1 MLKSI
6 STKVLAVF
14 TISALILAG
23 CGKDEEPVET
33 SAAFSSDSSLLKY
46 VPADTPYVFA
56 SLEPLPD
63 DVMDELEPM
72 LDRVLV
78 SYRSVLKEVIAAK
91 QAEMPEEEQN
101 SEEAQRTRAL
111 VEEMSSLLSVQGM
124 RDAGIARDSLM
135 AFYGNGLLP
144 VMRIGLSDGALF
156 EAAIARFEE
165 QAGSQMTVAELAGQS
180 YRYFDA
186 EELRIVIAVVEDQ
199 AVFALVPAEFDDAQT
214 GRALGLTLPDSSIAE
229 STVLQ
234 DIISKY
240 DYTNHVVGFVDVAA
254 IAERFVGQPTGL
266 DVDLM
271 ALLEHD
277 KTDLSDVCK
286 AEIRDAAGVAP
297 RMVVGY
303 TGISAERFD
312 SNIVFELRDDIA
324 AGLQALP
331 AVVPGLGGDRGGLMS
346 FGMSLDFKAAR
357 SFMEARLD
365 AMEEDPF
372 ECEYF
377 ADVQGGVAQA
387 RESLNQP
394 LPPMVYDFK
403 GFLAVID
410 EIEGLDIATQTPP
423 TSVDGS
429 FLLAMDNAQG
439 LVAMGAMFS
448 PELAALNLQ
457 PGGDPVALDLPQLQA
472 MGLSAFAALT
482 DGAVAV
488 SMGEE
493 SESEVQGMLGAEG
506 ATPPPFM
513 SFSIDAARY
522 YSFMGEAIA
531 TGDVGEDAATP
542 EMQAALQEMMQS
554 IADLYD
560 RMAGDILFTEN
571 GIEMHM
577 TETLK
582 N

>member
-1 MLKSI
+1 MFKSI
-6 STKVLAVF
+6 STRVFAVF
-14 TISALILAG
+14 AISTLMVAG
-23 CGKDEEPVET
+23 CGKDEETVADDT
-33 SAAFSSDSSLLKY
+33 LLKY

-63 DVMDELEPM
+63 DIMDELEPM
-72 LDRVLV
+72 IDRVLV
-78 SYRSVLKEVIAAK
+78 SYRSVLEEVIVAK
-91 QAEMPEEEQN
+91 EAELTEEQRT
-101 SEEAQRTRAL
+101 SEDTQKVKAF
-111 VEEMSSLLSVQGM
+111 VEGLSTLLSVEGM
-124 RDAGIARDSLM
+124 REAGIARDSLM

-144 VMRIGLSDGALF
+144 VMRIELSDGALF
-156 EAAIARFEE
+156 EAAIARLEQQGGDQMLVADFE
-165 QAGSQMTVAELAGQS
+165 GQS

-186 EELRIVIAVVEDQ
+186 EELRILIAVVEDQ
-199 AVFALVPAEFDDAQT
+199 AVFAMVPAAFDDAQT
-214 GRALGLTLPDSSIAE
+214 GRALGLTLPDSSITD

-254 IAERFVGQPTGL
+254 IAERFVGEPSGL

-271 ALLEHD
+271 ALLEVD
-277 KTDLSDVCK
+277 DTELSNVCK
-286 AEIRDAAGVAP
+286 EEIRDVAGVVP
-297 RMVVGY
+297 RMVAGY
-303 TGISAERFD
+303 TGISAKRFD
-312 SNIVFELRDDIA
+312 SSVVFELRDDIA
-324 AGLQALP
+324 TGLQALP
-331 AVVPGLGGDRGGLMS
+331 AVVPGLGGDHGGLMS
-346 FGMSLDFKAAR
+346 FGMSLDVKEAR

-365 AMEEDPF
+365 AMEADPF
-372 ECEYF
+372 ECEHF
-377 ADVQGGVAQA
+377 ADLQGGVAQA

-403 GFLAVID
+403 GFVAIID
-410 EIEGLDIATQTPP
+410 EIEGLDVASQTPP

-472 MGLSAFAALT
+472 MGISAFAALT
-482 DGAVAV
+482 DSAVAV
-488 SMGEE
+488 SVGEE
-493 SESEVQGMLGAEG
+493 SESEVQGMLNAEG
-506 ATPPPFM
+506 STPAPFV

-531 TGDVGEDAATP
+531 AGEAVEDAPTP
-542 EMQAALQEMMQS
+542 EMKVALQNMMMS
-554 IADLYD
+554 VADLYD
-560 RMAGDILFTEN
+560 RMSGDVLFTEN
-571 GIEMHM
+571 GIEMHV

-582 N
+582 D

>member
-1 MLKSI
+1 MFKSI
-6 STKVLAVF
+6 STKFFAVLAF
-14 TISALILAG
+14 SALVLAG
-23 CGKDEEPVET
+23 CSKDEKTPDT
-33 SAAFSSDSSLLKY
+33 ALLKY

-78 SYRSVLKEVIAAK
+78 SYRSVLEEVIVAK
-91 QAEMPEEEQN
+91 EAELTEEQQA
-101 SEEAQRTRAL
+101 SKDTQRAKAF
-111 VEEMSSLLSVQGM
+111 VEGLSTLLSVEGM

-144 VMRIGLSDGALF
+144 VMRLGLSDGALF
-156 EAAIARFEE
+156 EAAIARLE
-165 QAGSQMTVAELAGQS
+165 QQGGDQMPVAEFEGQS
-180 YRYFDA
+180 YRYFDV
-186 EELRIVIAVVEDQ
+186 EELRILIAVIEDQ
-199 AVFALVPAEFDDAQT
+199 AVFALVPAAFDDAQT
-214 GRALGLTLPDSSIAE
+214 GRALGLTLPDSSIAD

-271 ALLEHD
+271 ALLED
-277 KTDLSDVCK
+277 DETELSDVCK
-286 AEIRDAAGVAP
+286 AEIRDAAGIVP

-303 TGISAERFD
+303 TSISAKRFD
-312 SNIVFELRDDIA
+312 SNLVFELRDDIA
-324 AGLQALP
+324 TGLQALP
-331 AVVPGLGGDRGGLMS
+331 AVVPGLGGDHGGLMS

-365 AMEEDPF
+365 AMEADPF
-372 ECEYF
+372 ECEHF

-403 GFLAVID
+403 GFVAVID
-410 EIEGLDIATQTPP
+410 DIEGLDVTTQTPP

-472 MGLSAFAALT
+472 MGISAFAALT
-482 DGAVAV
+482 DSAVAV
-488 SMGEE
+488 SVGEE
-493 SESEVQGMLGAEG
+493 SESEVQGMLDAEG
-506 ATPPPFM
+506 STPAPFM

-522 YSFMGEAIA
+522 YGFMGEAIA
-531 TGDVGEDAATP
+531 AGDVGEDAPTP
-542 EMQAALQEMMQS
+542 EMKAALQDLMLS
-554 IADLYD
+554 VADLYD

-582 N
+582 D

>member
-1 MLKSI
+1 MFKLI

-14 TISALILAG
+14 AISAFMVAG
-23 CGKDEEPVET
+23 CGKDEETVADDT
-33 SAAFSSDSSLLKY
+33 LLKY

-63 DVMDELEPM
+63 DVMDEIEPM
-72 LDRVLV
+72 LDRVLL

-91 QAEMPEEEQN
+91 QAESTEEQQN
-101 SEEAQRTRAL
+101 SEEAQRTKAL
-111 VEEMSSLLSVQGM
+111 VEEVSTLLSVQGM

-144 VMRIGLSDGALF
+144 VMRVGLSDGALF
-156 EAAIARFEE
+156 EAAIARIEE
-165 QAGSQMTVAELAGQS
+165 RAGSQMPVAEFEGQS

-186 EELRIVIAVVEDQ
+186 DELRILVAVVGDQ
-199 AVFALVPAEFDDAQT
+199 AVFALVPAAFDDAQT
-214 GRALGLTLPDSSIAE
+214 GRTLGLTLPKSSIAE

-271 ALLEHD
+271 TLLED
-277 KTDLSDVCK
+277 YDTELSDVCK
-286 AEIRDAAGVAP
+286 AEIRDVAGIAP

-303 TGISAERFD
+303 TDISAKRFD
-312 SNIVFELRDDIA
+312 SNLVFELRDDIA

-331 AVVPGLGGDRGGLMS
+331 AVVPGLGGDQGGLMS
-346 FGMSLDFKAAR
+346 FGMSLDVKAAR

-365 AMEEDPF
+365 AMEADPF
-372 ECEYF
+372 ECEHF

-394 LPPMVYDFK
+394 LPPMIYDFK
-403 GFLAVID
+403 GFVAVID
-410 EIEGLDIATQTPP
+410 DIEGLDVTTQTPP

-429 FLLAMDNAQG
+429 VLLAMDNAQG

-472 MGLSAFAALT
+472 MGISAFAALT
-482 DGAVAV
+482 DSAVAV
-488 SMGEE
+488 SVGEE
-493 SESEVQGMLGAEG
+493 SESEVQGMLDAEG
-506 ATPPPFM
+506 STPAPFM

-531 TGDVGEDAATP
+531 AGDVGEDAPTP
-542 EMQAALQEMMQS
+542 EMKAALQNLMQS
-554 IADLYD
+554 VADLYD
-560 RMAGDILFTEN
+560 RMSGDVLFTEN

-577 TETLK
+577 IEKLK
-582 N
+582 D

>member
-1 MLKSI
+1 M
-6 STKVLAVF
+6 
-14 TISALILAG
+14 LAG
-23 CGKDEEPVET
+23 CGKDEESVET
-33 SAAFSSDSSLLKY
+33 SSAFSSDSTLLKY
-46 VPADTPYVFA
+46 VPADSPYVVA

-63 DVMDELEPM
+63 DVMDEIEPM
-72 LDRVLV
+72 LDKVLR
-78 SYRSVLKEVIAAK
+78 SYRSVLEEVVVAN
-91 QAEMPEEEQN
+91 QAEMTEEQQN
-101 SEEAQRTRAL
+101 SEEAQRTKAL
-111 VEEMSSLLSVQGM
+111 VEELSTLMSVQGI

-144 VMRIGLSDGALF
+144 VMRIGLSDSALF
-156 EAAIARFEE
+156 EAAIERIEE
-165 QAGSQMTVAELAGQS
+165 RAGSQMPVAELADQS

-186 EELRIVIAVVEDQ
+186 EEVRIVIAVVEDQ
-199 AVFALVPAEFDDAQT
+199 AVFALVPSVFDDAQT
-214 GRALGLTLPDSSIAE
+214 GRALGMTLPESSILEA
-229 STVLQ
+229 TVLQ

-277 KTDLSDVCK
+277 NDDLSDACK
-286 AEIRDAAGVAP
+286 AEIREVAGVAP
-297 RMVVGY
+297 RMVIGY
-303 TGISAERFD
+303 TGISPNRFD

-331 AVVPGLGGDRGGLMS
+331 AVVPGLGGDSGGLMS
-346 FGMSLDFKAAR
+346 FGMSLDVKAAR

-365 AMEEDPF
+365 AMEADPF
-372 ECEYF
+372 ECEHF

-387 RESLNQP
+387 RESLQQP

-410 EIEGLDIATQTPP
+410 EIEGLDVATQTPP

-472 MGLSAFAALT
+472 MGISAFAALT
-482 DGAVAV
+482 DSAVAISV
-488 SMGEE
+488 GEE
-493 SESEVQGMLGAEG
+493 SESEVQGMLDANGS
-506 ATPPPFM
+506 TPAPFM

-531 TGDVGEDAATP
+531 AGEVGEDAPTP
-542 EMQAALQEMMQS
+542 EMKDALQNLMQS
-554 IADLYD
+554 VADLYD
-560 RMAGDILFTEN
+560 RMSGDVLFTEN

-582 N
+582 D

>member
-1 MLKSI
+1 MFKSI
-6 STKVLAVF
+6 STKVLAVLA
-14 TISALILAG
+14 ISALMLAG
-23 CGKDEEPVET
+23 CGKDEEPVALST
-33 SAAFSSDSSLLKY
+33 DSPLLKY
-46 VPADTPYVFA
+46 VPADTAYVFA

-63 DVMDELEPM
+63 DVMDEIEPM

-78 SYRSVLKEVIAAK
+78 SYRAVLQEVVAAK
-91 QAEMPEEEQN
+91 RAEMTEEGQN
-101 SEEAQRTRAL
+101 SEEAQRVKAL
-111 VEEMSSLLSVQGM
+111 VEELSTLLSVQGL

-156 EAAIARFEE
+156 EEAVARFEE
-165 QAGSQMTVAELAGQS
+165 RAGTEMAVAEAAGQS

-186 EELRIVIAVVEDQ
+186 EELRVIIAVVDDQ
-199 AVFALVPAEFDDAQT
+199 AVFALVPAGFDDAQT
-214 GRALGLTLPDSSIAE
+214 GRALGLTLPDNSIAE
-229 STVLQ
+229 ATVLQ

-240 DYTNHVVGFVDVAA
+240 NYTNHVVGFVDVAA

-266 DVDLM
+266 DADLM

-277 KTDLSDVCK
+277 NTDLSDVCK
-286 AEIRDAAGVAP
+286 AEIREVAGVAP

-303 TGISAERFD
+303 TSISAKRFD
-312 SNIVFELRDDIA
+312 SSLVFELRDDIA
-324 AGLQALP
+324 TDLQALP
-331 AVVPGLGGDRGGLMS
+331 AVVPGLGGDHGGLMA

-357 SFMEARLD
+357 SFMEARID
-365 AMEEDPF
+365 ALEADPF
-372 ECEYF
+372 ECEHF

-387 RESLNQP
+387 RESLKQP

-403 GFLAVID
+403 GFVAVID
-410 EIEGLDIATQTPP
+410 DIEGLDVTTQTPP

-472 MGLSAFAALT
+472 MGISAFAALT
-482 DGAVAV
+482 DNAVAV
-488 SMGEE
+488 SVGEE
-493 SESEVQGMLGAEG
+493 SESEVQGMLDAEG
-506 ATPPPFM
+506 STPPPFM

-522 YSFMGEAIA
+522 YSFMGDAIA
-531 TGDVGEDAATP
+531 AGDVGEDAPTP
-542 EMQAALQEMMQS
+542 EMKAALNDLMQS

-560 RMAGDILFTEN
+560 RMSGDILFTEN

-582 N
+582 D

>member
-1 MLKSI
+1 MFKSI

-14 TISALILAG
+14 AISALMLAG
-23 CGKDEEPVET
+23 CGKDEEPV
-33 SAAFSSDSSLLKY
+33 AAFSADSTLLKY
-46 VPADTPYVFA
+46 VPADTPYVVA

-63 DVMDELEPM
+63 DVMDEIEPM
-72 LDRVLV
+72 LDQVLV
-78 SYRSVLKEVIAAK
+78 SYRAVLQEVVAAK
-91 QAEMPEEEQN
+91 RAEMTEEEQN
-101 SEEAQRTRAL
+101 SEEAQRAKAL
-111 VEEMSSLLSVQGM
+111 VEELSTLLSVQGM

-144 VMRIGLSDGALF
+144 VMRVGLSDGALF

-165 QAGSQMTVAELAGQS
+165 RAGTEMAVAEAAGQS

-186 EELRIVIAVVEDQ
+186 EELRVIIAVVDDQ
-199 AVFALVPAEFDDAQT
+199 AVFALVPAGFDDAQT

-271 ALLEHD
+271 ALFEHD
-277 KTDLSDVCK
+277 NTDLSDVCK
-286 AEIRDAAGVAP
+286 AEIREVAGVAP
-297 RMVVGY
+297 RMVIGY
-303 TGISAERFD
+303 TGISAKRFD
-312 SNIVFELRDDIA
+312 SSLVFELRDDIA

-331 AVVPGLGGDRGGLMS
+331 TVVPGLGGDHGGLMS

-357 SFMEARLD
+357 SFMEARID
-365 AMEEDPF
+365 AMEADPF
-372 ECEYF
+372 ECEHF
-377 ADVQGGVAQA
+377 SDVQGGVAQA

-403 GFLAVID
+403 GFLAIID

-439 LVAMGAMFS
+439 LLAMGAMFS

-457 PGGDPVALDLPQLQA
+457 PGGDPVPLDLPQLQA
-472 MGLSAFAALT
+472 MGISAFAALT
-482 DGAVAV
+482 DGALAV

-493 SESEVQGMLGAEG
+493 SESEVQGMLVAEG
-506 ATPPPFM
+506 STPPPFM

-522 YSFMGEAIA
+522 YSFMGDAIA
-531 TGDVGEDAATP
+531 AGEVGEDAPTP
-542 EMQAALQEMMQS
+542 EMKAALNDMMQS
-554 IADLYD
+554 VADLYD
-560 RMAGDILFTEN
+560 RMSGDILFTEN

-582 N
+582 D

>member
-1 MLKSI
+1 MFKSI
-6 STKVLAVF
+6 STRIFAVLAL
-14 TISALILAG
+14 SALVLTG
-23 CGKDEEPVET
+23 CGKDEKTPDT
-33 SAAFSSDSSLLKY
+33 ALLKY

-72 LDRVLV
+72 IDRVLV
-78 SYRSVLKEVIAAK
+78 SYRSVLEEVVVAKE
-91 QAEMPEEEQN
+91 AELSEEERAG
-101 SEEAQRTRAL
+101 EDTQRAKAF
-111 VEEMSSLLSVQGM
+111 VEGLSTLMSVEGM
-124 RDAGIARDSLM
+124 RGAGIARDSLM

-144 VMRIGLSDGALF
+144 VMRVELSDGALF
-156 EAAIARFEE
+156 EAEIARLEQ
-165 QAGSQMTVAELAGQS
+165 QAGDQMPVAEFEGQS

-186 EELRIVIAVVEDQ
+186 EQIRIVIAVVEEQ
-199 AVFALVPAEFDDAQT
+199 AVFALVPAVFDDSQT

-271 ALLEHD
+271 ALIEND
-277 KTDLSDVCK
+277 DAELSDVCK
-286 AEIRDAAGVAP
+286 AEIREAAGIVP

-303 TGISAERFD
+303 TDISAKRFD

-324 AGLQALP
+324 SGLQELP
-331 AVVPGLGGDRGGLMS
+331 AVVPGLGGDHGGLMS
-346 FGMSLDFKAAR
+346 FGMSLDVKAAR
-357 SFMEARLD
+357 SFIEARLD
-365 AMEEDPF
+365 AMEADPF
-372 ECEYF
+372 ECEQF

-394 LPPMVYDFK
+394 LPPLVYDFK

-410 EIEGLDIATQTPP
+410 EIEGLDVTTQTPP

-429 FLLAMDNAQG
+429 LLLAMDNAQG

-472 MGLSAFAALT
+472 MGVSAFAALT
-482 DGAVAV
+482 DSALAV
-488 SMGEE
+488 SVGEE
-493 SESEVQGMLGAEG
+493 SESEVQGMLDAEG
-506 ATPPPFM
+506 SSPAPFM

-531 TGDVGEDAATP
+531 AGEVGEDAPTP
-542 EMQAALQEMMQS
+542 EMQAALQNLMQS
-554 IADLYD
+554 VADLYD
-560 RMAGDILFTEN
+560 RMSGDVLFTEN

-582 N
+582 D

>member
-1 MLKSI
+1 MFKSI

-14 TISALILAG
+14 AISALMLAG
-23 CGKDEEPVET
+23 CGKDEEPV
-33 SAAFSSDSSLLKY
+33 AAFSADSTLLKY
-46 VPADTPYVFA
+46 VPADTPYVVA

-63 DVMDELEPM
+63 DVMDEIEPM
-72 LDRVLV
+72 LDQVLV
-78 SYRSVLKEVIAAK
+78 SYRAVLQEVVAAK
-91 QAEMPEEEQN
+91 RAEMTEEEQN
-101 SEEAQRTRAL
+101 SEEAQRAKAL
-111 VEEMSSLLSVQGM
+111 VEELSTLLSVQGM

-144 VMRIGLSDGALF
+144 VMRVGLSDGALF

-165 QAGSQMTVAELAGQS
+165 RAGTEMAVAEAAGQS

-186 EELRIVIAVVEDQ
+186 EELRVIIAVVDDQ
-199 AVFALVPAEFDDAQT
+199 AVFALVPAGFDDAQT

-271 ALLEHD
+271 ALFEHD
-277 KTDLSDVCK
+277 NTDLSDVCK
-286 AEIRDAAGVAP
+286 AEIREVAGVAP
-297 RMVVGY
+297 RMVIGY
-303 TGISAERFD
+303 TGISAKRFD
-312 SNIVFELRDDIA
+312 SSLVFELRDDIA
-324 AGLQALP
+324 TGLQALP
-331 AVVPGLGGDRGGLMS
+331 TVVPGLGGDHGGLMS

-357 SFMEARLD
+357 SFMEARID
-365 AMEEDPF
+365 AMEADPF
-372 ECEYF
+372 ECEHF
-377 ADVQGGVAQA
+377 SDVQGGVAQA

-403 GFLAVID
+403 GFLAIID

-439 LVAMGAMFS
+439 LLAMGAMFS

-457 PGGDPVALDLPQLQA
+457 PGGDPVPLDLPQLQA
-472 MGLSAFAALT
+472 MDISAFAALT
-482 DGAVAV
+482 DGALAV

-493 SESEVQGMLGAEG
+493 SESEVQGMLVAEG
-506 ATPPPFM
+506 STPPPFM

-522 YSFMGEAIA
+522 YSFMGDAIA
-531 TGDVGEDAATP
+531 AGEVGEDAPTP
-542 EMQAALQEMMQS
+542 EMKAALNDMMQS
-554 IADLYD
+554 VADLYD
-560 RMAGDILFTEN
+560 RMSGDILFTEN

-582 N
+582 D

>member
-1 MLKSI
+1 MFKSI
-6 STKVLAVF
+6 STRVLAVF
-14 TISALILAG
+14 AISALMLAG
-23 CGKDEEPVET
+23 CGKDEETVET
-33 SAAFSSDSSLLKY
+33 SAEFSADSTLLKY
-46 VPADTPYVFA
+46 VPADTPYFAA

-63 DVMDELEPM
+63 DVMDEIEPM

-91 QAEMPEEEQN
+91 QAELTEEQQN
-101 SEEAQRTRAL
+101 SEEAQRARAL
-111 VEEMSSLLSVQGM
+111 VEELSSLLSVQGM

-165 QAGSQMTVAELAGQS
+165 QAGSQMPVAELAGQS

-277 KTDLSDVCK
+277 NTDLSDVCK

-297 RMVVGY
+297 RMVIGY
-303 TGISAERFD
+303 TGISAKRFD
-312 SNIVFELRDDIA
+312 SSVVFELRDDIA

-331 AVVPGLGGDRGGLMS
+331 TVVPGLGGDRGGLMS

-365 AMEEDPF
+365 AMEADPF
-372 ECEYF
+372 ECEHF

-403 GFLAVID
+403 GFVAVID
-410 EIEGLDIATQTPP
+410 EIEGLDVATQTPP

-439 LVAMGAMFS
+439 LVAMGGE
-448 PELAALNLQ
+448 PC
-457 PGGDPVALDLPQLQA
+457 
-472 MGLSAFAALT
+472 SARN
-482 DGAVAV
+482 
-488 SMGEE
+488 S
-493 SESEVQGMLGAEG
+493 
-506 ATPPPFM
+506 
-513 SFSIDAARY
+513 R
-522 YSFMGEAIA
+522 
-531 TGDVGEDAATP
+531 
-542 EMQAALQEMMQS
+542 
-554 IADLYD
+554 
-560 RMAGDILFTEN
+560 
-571 GIEMHM
+571 H
-577 TETLK
+577 
-582 N
+582 

>member
-1 MLKSI
+1 MFKSI

-14 TISALILAG
+14 AISALMLAG
-23 CGKDEEPVET
+23 CGKDEETVADDT
-33 SAAFSSDSSLLKY
+33 LLKY
-46 VPADTPYVFA
+46 VPADTAYVFA

-63 DVMDELEPM
+63 DVMDEIEPM
-72 LDRVLV
+72 LDRVLI
-78 SYRSVLKEVIAAK
+78 SYRAVLQEVVAAK
-91 QAEMPEEEQN
+91 KGELTEEQQN
-101 SEEAQRTRAL
+101 SEEAQRAKAL
-111 VEEMSSLLSVQGM
+111 VDELSTLLSVQGM

-165 QAGSQMTVAELAGQS
+165 RAGTDLAVAEAAGQS
-180 YRYFDA
+180 YRYFEA
-186 EELRIVIAVVEDQ
+186 EEIRVIIAVVDDQ

-214 GRALGLTLPDSSIAE
+214 SRALGLTLPDSSIAE

-234 DIISKY
+234 DIIAKY

-254 IAERFVGQPTGL
+254 IVERFVGQPTGL

-277 KTDLSDVCK
+277 NIELSDVCK
-286 AEIRDAAGVAP
+286 TEIRDAAAVAP
-297 RMVVGY
+297 RMVIGY
-303 TGISAERFD
+303 TGISAKRFD
-312 SNIVFELRDDIA
+312 SSLVFELRDDIA
-324 AGLQALP
+324 SGLQALP
-331 AVVPGLGGDRGGLMS
+331 AVVPGLGGDRGGLIS
-346 FGMSLDFKAAR
+346 FGMSVDLKAAR
-357 SFMEARLD
+357 SFMETRLY
-365 AMEEDPF
+365 AMEADPF
-372 ECEYF
+372 ECEHF

-403 GFLAVID
+403 GFVAVID
-410 EIEGLDIATQTPP
+410 EIEGLDVATQTPP

-429 FLLAMDNAQG
+429 FLLAMDNVQE
-439 LVAMGAMFS
+439 LVTIGARFS
-448 PELAALNLQ
+448 PELEALNLQ
-457 PGGDPVALDLPQLQA
+457 SGGDPVPLDLPQLQA
-472 MGLSAFAALT
+472 MGMSAFVALT
-482 DGAVAV
+482 DGALAV

-493 SESEVQGMLGAEG
+493 SESEVQDLLVAEG
-506 ATPPPFM
+506 STPPPFM

-531 TGDVGEDAATP
+531 AGELGEDAPTP
-542 EMQAALQEMMQS
+542 EMKAALNDLMQS
-554 IADLYD
+554 VADFYD
-560 RMAGDILFTEN
+560 RMSGDILFTEN
-571 GIEMHM
+571 GVEMHM

-582 N
+582 D

>member
-1 MLKSI
+1 MFKSI

-14 TISALILAG
+14 AISAVMLAG
-23 CGKDEEPVET
+23 CGKDEESVET
-33 SAAFSSDSSLLKY
+33 SSAFSSDSTLLKY
-46 VPADTPYVFA
+46 VPADSPYVVA

-63 DVMDELEPM
+63 DVMDEIEPM
-72 LDRVLV
+72 LDKVLR
-78 SYRSVLKEVIAAK
+78 SYRSVLEEVVVAK
-91 QAEMPEEEQN
+91 QAEMTEEQQN
-101 SEEAQRTRAL
+101 SEEAQRTKAL
-111 VEEMSSLLSVQGM
+111 VEELSTLMSVQGI

-144 VMRIGLSDGALF
+144 VMRIGLSDSALF
-156 EAAIARFEE
+156 EAAIERIEE
-165 QAGSQMTVAELAGQS
+165 RAGSQMPVAELADQS

-186 EELRIVIAVVEDQ
+186 EDVRIVIAVVEDQ
-199 AVFALVPAEFDDAQT
+199 AVFALVPSVFDDAQT
-214 GRALGLTLPDSSIAE
+214 GRALGMTLPESSILE

-277 KTDLSDVCK
+277 STDLSDACK
-286 AEIRDAAGVAP
+286 AEIREVAGVAP
-297 RMVVGY
+297 RMVIGY
-303 TGISAERFD
+303 TGISPNRFD

-324 AGLQALP
+324 AGMQALP
-331 AVVPGLGGDRGGLMS
+331 AVVPGLGGDSGGLMS
-346 FGMSLDFKAAR
+346 FGMSLDVKAAR

-365 AMEEDPF
+365 AMEADPF
-372 ECEYF
+372 ECEHF

-387 RESLNQP
+387 RESLQQP

-403 GFLAVID
+403 GFLAIID
-410 EIEGLDIATQTPP
+410 EIEGLDVATQTPP

-472 MGLSAFAALT
+472 MGISAFAALT
-482 DGAVAV
+482 DSAVAV
-488 SMGEE
+488 SVGEE
-493 SESEVQGMLGAEG
+493 SESEVQGMLDADGS
-506 ATPPPFM
+506 TPAPFM

-531 TGDVGEDAATP
+531 AGEAGEDAPTP
-542 EMQAALQEMMQS
+542 EMKDALQNLMQS
-554 IADLYD
+554 VAELYD
-560 RMAGDILFTEN
+560 RMSGDVLFTEN

-582 N
+582 D

>member
-1 MLKSI
+1 MFKSI

-14 TISALILAG
+14 AISAVMLAG
-23 CGKDEEPVET
+23 CGKDEESVET
-33 SAAFSSDSSLLKY
+33 SSAFSSDSTLLKY
-46 VPADTPYVFA
+46 VPADSPYVVA

-63 DVMDELEPM
+63 DVMDEIEPM
-72 LDRVLV
+72 LDKVLR
-78 SYRSVLKEVIAAK
+78 SYRSVLEEVVVAN
-91 QAEMPEEEQN
+91 QAEMTEEQQN
-101 SEEAQRTRAL
+101 SEEAQRTKAL
-111 VEEMSSLLSVQGM
+111 VEELSTLMSVQGI

-144 VMRIGLSDGALF
+144 VMRIGLSDSALF
-156 EAAIARFEE
+156 EAAIERIEE
-165 QAGSQMTVAELAGQS
+165 RAGSQMPVAELADQS

-186 EELRIVIAVVEDQ
+186 EEVRIVIAVVEDQ
-199 AVFALVPAEFDDAQT
+199 AVFALVPSVFDDAQT
-214 GRALGLTLPDSSIAE
+214 GRALGMTLPESSILEA
-229 STVLQ
+229 TVLQ

-277 KTDLSDVCK
+277 NDDLSDACK
-286 AEIRDAAGVAP
+286 AEIREVAGVAP
-297 RMVVGY
+297 RMVIGY
-303 TGISAERFD
+303 TGISPNRFD

-331 AVVPGLGGDRGGLMS
+331 AVVPGLGGDSGGLMS
-346 FGMSLDFKAAR
+346 FGMSLDVKAAR

-365 AMEEDPF
+365 AMEADPF
-372 ECEYF
+372 ECEHF

-387 RESLNQP
+387 RESLQQP

-410 EIEGLDIATQTPP
+410 EIEGLDVATQTPP

-472 MGLSAFAALT
+472 MGISAFAALT
-482 DGAVAV
+482 DSAVAISV
-488 SMGEE
+488 GEE
-493 SESEVQGMLGAEG
+493 SESEVQGMLDANGS
-506 ATPPPFM
+506 TPAPFM

-531 TGDVGEDAATP
+531 AGEVGEDAPTP
-542 EMQAALQEMMQS
+542 EMKDALQNLMQS
-554 IADLYD
+554 VADLYD
-560 RMAGDILFTEN
+560 RMSGDVLFTEN

-582 N
+582 D

>member
-1 MLKSI
+1 MFKSI

-14 TISALILAG
+14 AISALMLAG
-23 CGKDEEPVET
+23 CGKDEETVADDT
-33 SAAFSSDSSLLKY
+33 LLKY
-46 VPADTPYVFA
+46 VPADTAYVFA

-63 DVMDELEPM
+63 DVMDEIEPM
-72 LDRVLV
+72 LDRVLI
-78 SYRSVLKEVIAAK
+78 SYRAVLQEVVAAK
-91 QAEMPEEEQN
+91 KGELTEEQQN
-101 SEEAQRTRAL
+101 SEEAQRAKAL
-111 VEEMSSLLSVQGM
+111 VDELSTLLSVQGM

-165 QAGSQMTVAELAGQS
+165 RAGTDLAVAEAAGQS
-180 YRYFDA
+180 YRYFEA
-186 EELRIVIAVVEDQ
+186 EEIRVIIAVVDDQ

-214 GRALGLTLPDSSIAE
+214 SRALGLTLPDSSIAE

-234 DIISKY
+234 DIIAKY

-254 IAERFVGQPTGL
+254 IVERFVGQPTGL

-277 KTDLSDVCK
+277 NIELSDVCK
-286 AEIRDAAGVAP
+286 TEIRDAAAVAP
-297 RMVVGY
+297 RMVIGY
-303 TGISAERFD
+303 TGISAKRFD
-312 SNIVFELRDDIA
+312 SSLVFELRDDIA
-324 AGLQALP
+324 SGLQALP

-346 FGMSLDFKAAR
+346 FGMSVDLKAAR
-357 SFMEARLD
+357 SFMETRLD
-365 AMEEDPF
+365 AMEADPF
-372 ECEYF
+372 ECEHF

-403 GFLAVID
+403 GFVAVID
-410 EIEGLDIATQTPP
+410 EIEGLDVATQTPP

-429 FLLAMDNAQG
+429 FLLAMDNVQE
-439 LVAMGAMFS
+439 LVTMGARFS
-448 PELAALNLQ
+448 PELEALNLQ
-457 PGGDPVALDLPQLQA
+457 SGGDPVPLDLPQLQA
-472 MGLSAFAALT
+472 MGMSAFVALT
-482 DGAVAV
+482 DGALAV

-493 SESEVQGMLGAEG
+493 SESEVQDLLVAEG
-506 ATPPPFM
+506 STPPPFM

-531 TGDVGEDAATP
+531 AGELGEDAPTP
-542 EMQAALQEMMQS
+542 EMKAALNDLMQS
-554 IADLYD
+554 VADFYD
-560 RMAGDILFTEN
+560 RMSGDILFTEN
-571 GIEMHM
+571 GVEMHM

-582 N
+582 D

>member
-1 MLKSI
+1 MFKSI
-6 STKVLAVF
+6 STRFFAVLAFSTLV
-14 TISALILAG
+14 LAG
-23 CGKDEEPVET
+23 CSKDEKTPDT
-33 SAAFSSDSSLLKY
+33 ALLKY

-78 SYRSVLKEVIAAK
+78 SYRSVLEEVIVAK
-91 QAEMPEEEQN
+91 EAELTEEEQA
-101 SEEAQRTRAL
+101 SKDTQRAKAF
-111 VEEMSSLLSVQGM
+111 VEGLSTLLSVEGM

-144 VMRIGLSDGALF
+144 VMRLGLSDGALF
-156 EAAIARFEE
+156 EAAIARLE
-165 QAGSQMTVAELAGQS
+165 QQGGDQLPVAEFEGQS
-180 YRYFDA
+180 YRYFDV
-186 EELRIVIAVVEDQ
+186 EELRVLIAVIEDQ
-199 AVFALVPAEFDDAQT
+199 AVFALVPAAFDDAQT
-214 GRALGLTLPDSSIAE
+214 GRALGLTLPDSSIAD

-271 ALLEHD
+271 ALLED
-277 KTDLSDVCK
+277 DETELSDVCK
-286 AEIRDAAGVAP
+286 AEIRDAAGIVP

-303 TGISAERFD
+303 TSISAKRFD
-312 SNIVFELRDDIA
+312 SNLVFELRDDIA
-324 AGLQALP
+324 TGLQALP
-331 AVVPGLGGDRGGLMS
+331 ADVPGLGGDHGGLMS

-365 AMEEDPF
+365 AMEADPF
-372 ECEYF
+372 ECEHF

-403 GFLAVID
+403 GFVAVID
-410 EIEGLDIATQTPP
+410 DIEGLDVTTQTPP

-429 FLLAMDNAQG
+429 FLLAMDNVEG

-472 MGLSAFAALT
+472 MGISAFAALT
-482 DGAVAV
+482 DSAVAV
-488 SMGEE
+488 SVGEE
-493 SESEVQGMLGAEG
+493 SESEVQGMLDAKGSAP
-506 ATPPPFM
+506 APFM

-522 YSFMGEAIA
+522 YGFMGEAIA
-531 TGDVGEDAATP
+531 AGDVGEDAPTP
-542 EMQAALQEMMQS
+542 EMKAALQDLMLS
-554 IADLYD
+554 VADLYD

-582 N
+582 D

>member
-1 MLKSI
+1 MFKSI
-6 STKVLAVF
+6 SRKVLAVIA
-14 TISALILAG
+14 ISALIVAG
-23 CGKDEEPVET
+23 CGKDEETADT
-33 SAAFSSDSSLLKY
+33 SSALVADSTLLKY
-46 VPADTPYVFA
+46 VPADTAYVFA

-78 SYRSVLKEVIAAK
+78 SYRAVLQEVIVAK
-91 QAEMPEEEQN
+91 QAELTEEEQD
-101 SEEAQRTRAL
+101 SEEMRRVEAL
-111 VEEMSSLLSVQGM
+111 VGELSTLLSVQGM

-144 VMRIGLSDGALF
+144 VMRVGLSDGALF

-165 QAGSQMTVAELAGQS
+165 RAGAEMAVAEAAGQS

-186 EELRIVIAVVEDQ
+186 EELRVIVAVVEDQ
-199 AVFALVPAEFDDAQT
+199 AVFALVPATFDDAQT
-214 GRALGLTLPDSSIAE
+214 GRALGLTPPDSSIAE

-240 DYTNHVVGFVDVAA
+240 DYTNHVVGFVDVPAVV
-254 IAERFVGQPTGL
+254 ERFVGQPTGL
-266 DVDLM
+266 DRDLM
-271 ALLEHD
+271 TLLEHD
-277 KTDLSDVCK
+277 SADLSDVCT
-286 AEIRDAAGVAP
+286 AEIRAVAGVAP
-297 RMVVGY
+297 RMVFGY
-303 TGISAERFD
+303 TSISAKQFA
-312 SNIVFELRDDIA
+312 SNVVFELREDIA
-324 AGLQALP
+324 TGLQALP
-331 AVVPGLGGDRGGLMS
+331 AVVPGLGGEYSGLMS

-357 SFMEARLD
+357 SFMESRID
-365 AMEEDPF
+365 ALEAEPF
-372 ECEYF
+372 ECEHF
-377 ADVQGGVAQA
+377 SDVQGSVAQA
-387 RESLNQP
+387 RASLDQP

-472 MGLSAFAALT
+472 MGISAFAALT
-482 DGAVAV
+482 DSALAV

-493 SESEVQGMLGAEG
+493 SESEVQSMLDAEG
-506 ATPPPFM
+506 STPPPFM
-513 SFSIDAARY
+513 SFDIDAARY

-531 TGDVGEDAATP
+531 AGDAGDDAATP
-542 EMQAALQEMMQS
+542 EMQAALQDLMQS
-554 IADLYD
+554 IADLYE
-560 RMAGDILFTEN
+560 RMSADVLFTEN

-577 TETLK
+577 LETLK
-582 N
+582 D

>member
-1 MLKSI
+1 MFKSI

-14 TISALILAG
+14 AISALMLAG
-23 CGKDEEPVET
+23 CGKDEEPV
-33 SAAFSSDSSLLKY
+33 AAFSADSTLLKY
-46 VPADTPYVFA
+46 VPADTPYVVA

-63 DVMDELEPM
+63 DVMDEIEPM
-72 LDRVLV
+72 LDQVLV
-78 SYRSVLKEVIAAK
+78 SYRAVLQEVVAAK
-91 QAEMPEEEQN
+91 RAEMTEEEQN
-101 SEEAQRTRAL
+101 SEEAQRAKAL
-111 VEEMSSLLSVQGM
+111 VEELSTLLSVQGM

-144 VMRIGLSDGALF
+144 VMRVGLSDGALF

-165 QAGSQMTVAELAGQS
+165 RAGTEMAVAEAAGQS

-186 EELRIVIAVVEDQ
+186 EELRVIIAVVDDQ
-199 AVFALVPAEFDDAQT
+199 AVFALVPAGFDDAQT

-271 ALLEHD
+271 ALFEHD
-277 KTDLSDVCK
+277 NTDLSDVCK
-286 AEIRDAAGVAP
+286 AEIREVAGVAP
-297 RMVVGY
+297 RMVIGY
-303 TGISAERFD
+303 TGISAKRFD
-312 SNIVFELRDDIA
+312 SSLVFELRDDIA
-324 AGLQALP
+324 TGLQALP
-331 AVVPGLGGDRGGLMS
+331 TVVPGLGGDHGGLMS

-357 SFMEARLD
+357 SFMEARID
-365 AMEEDPF
+365 AMEADPF
-372 ECEYF
+372 ECEHF
-377 ADVQGGVAQA
+377 SDVQGGVAQA

-403 GFLAVID
+403 GFLAIID

-439 LVAMGAMFS
+439 LLAMGAMFS

-457 PGGDPVALDLPQLQA
+457 PGGDPVPLDLPQLQA
-472 MGLSAFAALT
+472 MDISAFAALT
-482 DGAVAV
+482 DGALAV

-493 SESEVQGMLGAEG
+493 SESEVQGMLVAEG
-506 ATPPPFM
+506 STPPPFM

-522 YSFMGEAIA
+522 YSFMGDAIA
-531 TGDVGEDAATP
+531 AGEVGEDAPTP
-542 EMQAALQEMMQS
+542 EMKAALNDMMKS
-554 IADLYD
+554 VADLYD
-560 RMAGDILFTEN
+560 RMSGDILFTEN

-582 N
+582 D

>member
-1 MLKSI
+1 MFKSI

-14 TISALILAG
+14 AISALMLAG
-23 CGKDEEPVET
+23 CGKDEEPV
-33 SAAFSSDSSLLKY
+33 AAFSADSTLLKY
-46 VPADTPYVFA
+46 VPADTPYVVA

-63 DVMDELEPM
+63 DVMDEIEPM
-72 LDRVLV
+72 LDQVLV
-78 SYRSVLKEVIAAK
+78 SYRAVLQEVVAAK
-91 QAEMPEEEQN
+91 RAEMTEEEQN
-101 SEEAQRTRAL
+101 SEEAQRAKAL
-111 VEEMSSLLSVQGM
+111 VEELSTLLSVQGM

-144 VMRIGLSDGALF
+144 VMRLGLSDGALF
-156 EAAIARFEE
+156 ESAIARFEE
-165 QAGSQMTVAELAGQS
+165 RAGTEMAVAEAAGQS

-186 EELRIVIAVVEDQ
+186 EELRVIIAVVDDQ
-199 AVFALVPAEFDDAQT
+199 AVFALVPAGFDDAQT

-271 ALLEHD
+271 ALFEHD
-277 KTDLSDVCK
+277 NTDLSDVCK
-286 AEIRDAAGVAP
+286 AEIREVAGVAP
-297 RMVVGY
+297 RMVIGY
-303 TGISAERFD
+303 TGISAKRFD
-312 SNIVFELRDDIA
+312 SSLVFELRDDIA

-331 AVVPGLGGDRGGLMS
+331 TVVPGLGGDHGGLMS

-357 SFMEARLD
+357 SFMEARID
-365 AMEEDPF
+365 AMEADPF
-372 ECEYF
+372 ECEHF
-377 ADVQGGVAQA
+377 SDVQGGVAQA

-403 GFLAVID
+403 GFLAIID

-439 LVAMGAMFS
+439 LLAMGAMFS

-457 PGGDPVALDLPQLQA
+457 PGGDPVPLDLPQLQA
-472 MGLSAFAALT
+472 MDISAFAALT
-482 DGAVAV
+482 DGALAV

-493 SESEVQGMLGAEG
+493 SESEVQGMLVAEG
-506 ATPPPFM
+506 STPPPFM

-522 YSFMGEAIA
+522 YSFMGDAIA
-531 TGDVGEDAATP
+531 AGEVGEDAPTP
-542 EMQAALQEMMQS
+542 EMKAALNDMMKS
-554 IADLYD
+554 VADLYD
-560 RMAGDILFTEN
+560 RMSGDILFTEN

-582 N
+582 D

>member
-1 MLKSI
+1 MFKSI

-14 TISALILAG
+14 AISALMLAG
-23 CGKDEEPVET
+23 CGKDEETVET

-63 DVMDELEPM
+63 DVMDQLEPM

-78 SYRSVLKEVIAAK
+78 SYRSVLKEVIAAQ
-91 QAEMPEEEQN
+91 QAELTEEQQN
-101 SEEAQRTRAL
+101 SEEAQRTKAL

-144 VMRIGLSDGALF
+144 VMRVGLSDGALF
-156 EAAIARFEE
+156 EAAIVRFEE

-271 ALLEHD
+271 ALLEQD
-277 KTDLSDVCK
+277 DTELSDVCK
-286 AEIRDAAGVAP
+286 AEIRDIAGVAP
-297 RMVVGY
+297 RMVIGY
-303 TGISAERFD
+303 TGISAKRFD
-312 SNIVFELRDDIA
+312 SSLVFELRDDIA
-324 AGLQALP
+324 TGLQGLP

-365 AMEEDPF
+365 AMEADPF
-372 ECEYF
+372 ECEHF
-377 ADVQGGVAQA
+377 ADLQGGVAQA

-403 GFLAVID
+403 GFLTVID

-429 FLLAMDNAQG
+429 ILLAMDNAQG

-482 DGAVAV
+482 DSAVAV
-488 SMGEE
+488 SVGEK

-531 TGDVGEDAATP
+531 AGDVGEDAPTP
-542 EMQAALQEMMQS
+542 EMQTALKELMQS
-554 IADLYD
+554 VAGLYD
-560 RMAGDILFTEN
+560 RMSGDILFTEN

-582 N
+582 D

>member
-1 MLKSI
+1 MFKSI

-14 TISALILAG
+14 AISAFIVAG
-23 CGKDEEPVET
+23 CGKDEESVDT
-33 SAAFSSDSSLLKY
+33 SAAFSADSTLLKY
-46 VPADTPYVFA
+46 VPADTAYVMA
-56 SLEPLPD
+56 SLEPLSD
-63 DVMDELEPM
+63 DVMDEIEPM
-72 LDRVLV
+72 LDRVLD
-78 SYRSVLKEVIAAK
+78 SYRAVLEEAFAAK
-91 QAEMPEEEQN
+91 QPELSEEQQDN
-101 SEEAQRTRAL
+101 EDAQRARAL
-111 VEEMSSLLSVQGM
+111 VEELSTLLSVQGM

-156 EAAIARFEE
+156 EASIARFEE
-165 QAGSQMTVAELAGQS
+165 RAGSQMDVAELQGQS
-180 YRYFDA
+180 YRYFEV

-199 AVFALVPAEFDDAQT
+199 AVFALIPAAFDDDQT
-214 GRALGLTLPDSSIAE
+214 GRALGLTLPESSIAD

-234 DIISKY
+234 DLISKY
-240 DYTNHVVGFVDVAA
+240 DYTNHVVGFVDMAA

-277 KTDLSDVCK
+277 NTDLSDVCK
-286 AEIRDAAGVAP
+286 AEIREAAGVAP
-297 RMVVGY
+297 RIVIGY
-303 TGISAERFD
+303 TGISAKRFE
-312 SNIVFELRDDIA
+312 SNVVFEIRDDIA
-324 AGLQALP
+324 EGLQTLP

-346 FGMSLDFKAAR
+346 FGISLDFKAVR
-357 SFMEARLD
+357 SFVEARLT
-365 AMEEDPF
+365 AMEADPY
-372 ECEYF
+372 ECELF
-377 ADVQGGVAQA
+377 SEVQAGLGQI

-403 GFLAVID
+403 GIIAIID
-410 EIEGLDIATQTPP
+410 DIEGLDIATQTPP

-448 PELAALNLQ
+448 PELAALDLQ
-457 PGGDPVALDLPQLQA
+457 PGGDPVALDLPELQA
-472 MGLSAFAALT
+472 MGISAFAALT
-482 DGAVAV
+482 DDAVAISV
-488 SMGEE
+488 GEA
-493 SESEVQGMLGAEG
+493 SESEVQGMLDAEG
-506 ATPPPFM
+506 STPPPFM

-531 TGDVGEDAATP
+531 AGEVDEAEASP
-542 EMQAALQEMMQS
+542 EMQAALNELMQS
-554 IADLYD
+554 IAEMYD
-560 RMAGDILFTEN
+560 RMSADILFTEN